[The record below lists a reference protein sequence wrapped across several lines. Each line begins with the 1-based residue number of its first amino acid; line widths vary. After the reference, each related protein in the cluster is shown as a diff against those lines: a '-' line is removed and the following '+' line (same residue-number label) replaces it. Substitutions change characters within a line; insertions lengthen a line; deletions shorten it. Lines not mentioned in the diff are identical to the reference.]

1 MKLKTDSLEEN
12 YNLICNMYAHA
23 FATKHAY
30 SFDAW
35 IADKVGEVAMMGDYY
50 VDFRDIKYDI
60 DNAIDEEEY
69 VKYYDYCMDIAELSV
84 TTPNY
89 ESWCKGCPRI
99 PQEIVDKI
107 RKQRYEL
114 NTLIKETEELY
125 GSNR

>member
-12 YNLICNMYAHA
+12 YNLICNMYAHK
-23 FATKHAY
+23 FAVKHELP
-30 SFDAW
+30 FDAW
-35 IADKVGEVAMMGDYY
+35 VADKVGEVATMGDYS
-50 VDFRDIKYDI
+50 VDFREIKYDI
-60 DNAIDEEEY
+60 DNDIDADEY
-69 VKYYDYCMDIAELSV
+69 DKYYDYCLEVGMLNLTA
-84 TTPNY
+84 PNY

-125 GSNR
+125 GSN

>member
-23 FATKHAY
+23 FAIKHEY
-30 SFDAW
+30 SFDSW
-35 IADKVGEVAMMGDYY
+35 VADKVGEVATMGDYS
-50 VDFRDIKYDI
+50 VDFREIKYDI
-60 DNAIDEEEY
+60 DNDIDADEY
-69 VKYYDYCMDIAELSV
+69 VKYYDYCLEVGMLNLTA
-84 TTPNY
+84 PNY

-114 NTLIKETEELY
+114 NTLIKETEKLY
-125 GSNR
+125 GSN